1 MKVLGYDVNIKK
13 ASILAKAET
22 PNNSEKRNPGIIK
35 IAQGFKDTSRKDIQ
49 KWRQALQLM
58 QHPEEPKFNA
68 YYDLISDLL
77 TDGHLQSQIQ
87 MRKMSTLNSNFQV
100 INRKTKDINEDLS
113 FTLQQQWFY
122 EFLEHAIDHIIF
134 GTTLIEFSEFQNE
147 KIKHTIIPRRNVV
160 TTQKKIFPDLQKPQF
175 IDYANPMFENWLIQI
190 GKNGELGILNNIIP
204 NLIWLRNVMQAWA
217 EFCEK
222 FGLPLITATTNTT
235 DTNTI
240 NKVHAMLLQLGEASV
255 GTFPTGTEIKFQEAN
270 RTDAYNTYLQFIKTN
285 MDMVSKQ
292 LVGSTMLSD
301 QGSNRSQTEV
311 HERTLDKKIAQAD
324 KRLISFIINDQLF
337 PLLEAQGYKISPEDM
352 FEFKPAEEVLNL
364 KDLWSITDG
373 LLKSGYEIPL
383 DWLSKSFNIPID
395 SKKKS
400 ITITPN
406 KPIIALSEQRY
417 PTSCCPSTIVAV
429 SGAMG
434 RLLTKLNSQLIKE
447 IYNKSDTSGIAG
459 KMIVLEALELF
470 KGLKSKFSSTTQYT
484 GPDLLMLQ
492 MMEYNLFEFTASKT
506 EARLSAM
513 TNLLIDKENKK
524 LREYSDFK
532 ALCEKETKEFNSNWL
547 QTEYNL
553 SVAVGQNS
561 ASYIRMMAEKDTVT
575 SYVQYQTI
583 GDGSVRN
590 SHKVLDGRIFNLSDK
605 EAMDLVAPNGY
616 GCRCELVQY
625 IGDTQGKV
633 TTGKYAKELLVEQDP
648 KYRNS
653 QFEVNR
659 ADLKQVFTKK
669 QFYTD
674 IKGLPEKLNKMTFDK
689 YGAKSYGTFKNSL
702 NNIKIDT
709 TITGDNVKEL
719 FDKIKGTDLMGLEDY
734 LGRKMILKEKV
745 FKAHTKGKYLKSNEN
760 RHQLFPH
767 IKDIIKN
774 PDEVWYNNPD
784 RLENQ
789 FQSRYVKFYKDK
801 IIAVDCKLD
810 KEQGLEIKTWYP
822 IKKEDPLYRKGLLVW
837 DKLNKTPSI

>member
-22 PNNSEKRNPGIIK
+22 PNNSGKRNPGIIK

-240 NKVHAMLLQLGEASV
+240 NNVHAMLLQLGEASV
-255 GTFPTGTEIKFQEAN
+255 GTFPTGTEITFQEAN

-373 LLKSGYEIPL
+373 LLKSGHEIPL

-429 SGAMG
+429 GGAMG

-561 ASYIRMMAEKDTVT
+561 ANYIRMINEKDKVT

-590 SHKVLDGRIFNLSDK
+590 SHRALDGRIFNLSDK
-605 EAMDLVAPNGY
+605 NAMDLLPPNGY
-616 GCRCELVQY
+616 GCRCEFVQY
-625 IGDTQGKV
+625 IGDTKGKV

-659 ADLKQVFTKK
+659 ANLKQVFTKK

-689 YGAKSYGTFKNSL
+689 YGLKAHASFKDSL
-702 NNIKIDT
+702 KNIELDD
-709 TITGDNVKEL
+709 TITKENVKEL
-719 FDKIKGTDLMGLEDY
+719 FKKEKGETYMGFEDY
-734 LGRKMILKEKV
+734 LGRKMTLDKAIFDDHIENHYLNEKEQRDKI
-745 FKAHTKGKYLKSNEN
+745 
-760 RHQLFPH
+760 FPH
-767 IKDIIKN
+767 IKDILKK
-774 PDEVWYNNPD
+774 PDEVWYYDTNN
-784 RLENQ
+784 NGQ
-789 FQSRYVKFYKDK
+789 KFQSRYIKFYKDK
-801 IIAVDCKLD
+801 VIIIDCDLD
-810 KEQGLEIKTWYP
+810 EKKGLKIKTWYP
-822 IKKEDPLYRKGLLVW
+822 MKAIENKIRKGL
-837 DKLNKTPSI
+837 KIK